1 MRAGRQVVD
10 DVNDGE
16 PERYKFDW
24 SLSLRYD
31 DTHVLYIINFIDQE
45 SRYIQHP
52 YGRIS
57 VCSCQYCFVFGTKTM
72 IMITSKSLFTK
83 YHHCICITM
92 EVLVVVA
99 VWLGD
104 ILLWDQHRRCDG
116 SSIVVAV
123 LETTQTCDLVHNDE
137 DEDDYMYVTLL

>member
-1 MRAGRQVVD
+1 
-10 DVNDGE
+10 
-16 PERYKFDW
+16 
-24 SLSLRYD
+24 
-31 DTHVLYIINFIDQE
+31 
-45 SRYIQHP
+45 
-52 YGRIS
+52 
-57 VCSCQYCFVFGTKTM
+57 M